1 MVDFRRT
8 TVSERNR
15 GISRRGFSLVE
26 ILIASAIIVVA
37 LIPLFGVF
45 KFSSRSTESMNNRS
59 VAAKFARGICEEVVH
74 QDFKLL
80 ADLMGPMALDISTPP
95 SEGDLFPLTREEM
108 EEDEFVDL
116 FTATV
121 ALKPGDDNDHIQ
133 LSIEVSWED
142 IRGTG
147 AEGAGEDVDRSVKL
161 SRMIVNPKPMA
172 WVMTGTGGT
181 GTGTGTG
188 DTDVDF
194 DEGTG
199 TGDESDEALEDGD
212 YVFDDGGLTGEGIY
226 GELDQYVRDNRSDP
240 SQRETCFRLL
250 ELRGELQRA
259 EREGNSGEAQRIEA
273 EINEILHPPED
284 EDDGDDGDG

>member
-1 MVDFRRT
+1 M
-8 TVSERNR
+8 
-15 GISRRGFSLVE
+15 SLVE
-26 ILIASAIIVVA
+26 ILIASAIIVAA

-80 ADLMGPMALDISTPP
+80 SDLMGPMALDISTPP

-116 FTATV
+116 FTSTV
-121 ALKPGDDNDHIQ
+121 ALKPGEDADHIQ

-161 SRMIVNPKPMA
+161 SRMIVNPKPVA
-172 WVMTGTGGT
+172 WVMTGTGSGS
-181 GTGTGTG
+181 
-188 DTDVDF
+188 
-194 DEGTG
+194 GTG
-199 TGDESDEALEDGD
+199 TGDESDEELEDGD
-212 YVFDDGGLTGEGIY
+212 YVFDDDSLSGAGIY
-226 GELDQYVRDNRSDP
+226 GEIDQYVTDNRGDP
-240 SQRETCFRLL
+240 AQRETCFRLL
-250 ELRGELQRA
+250 ELRGELDKA
-259 EREGNSGEAQRIEA
+259 ERAGDTGTAERLKS

-284 EDDGDDGDG
+284 TDDGDGGDG